1 VTPAHRRSRKI
12 RKTGR
17 HAAPSQLQQAAQRAG
32 SAAPAVA
39 VAGALAAGGAASAVA
54 AAAPAGAATQA
65 TQITQARTSA
75 VASQART
82 SAAAP
87 ARRAARTEA
96 GRSYT
101 VRTGDTLSGIAQ
113 RFYGH
118 AGDWPYLYRINRG
131 TVSDPNLIY
140 TGEVLRVPTRP
151 PASVLTGSYRPRHAR
166 AARTQPAAASTGSS
180 AAGSQQ
186 AVVTSSSGHGVSCT
200 GSGGTLKPL
209 NYGAI
214 VTFLTAHGYSGNA
227 AAGIAGNI
235 YAESGGNP
243 ESEGDGGGGL
253 IGWTPLPGG
262 YVTGNPA
269 ADLPTQ
275 LNAIL
280 QFNQIWAQYIPTLNA
295 ASSPAQAADIYVT
308 DFERAG
314 LPAYSRRE
322 AAAEAVAAACGL

>member
-1 VTPAHRRSRKI
+1 
-12 RKTGR
+12 
-17 HAAPSQLQQAAQRAG
+17 
-32 SAAPAVA
+32 VA

-54 AAAPAGAATQA
+54 TAAPAGAATQA
-65 TQITQARTSA
+65 SQITQAGQVTQASQ
-75 VASQART
+75 VVQASQARA
-82 SAAAP
+82 SATAVAG
-87 ARRAARTEA
+87 RAARTEA

-101 VRTGDTLSGIAQ
+101 VRAGDTLSGIAQ

-140 TGEVLRVPTRP
+140 TGEVLRVPTAP

-166 AARTQPAAASTGSS
+166 AARATATAAGSS
-180 AAGSQQ
+180 PAAGSQP
-186 AVVTSSSGHGVSCT
+186 AVVTSSGGHGVSCT
-200 GSGGTLKPL
+200 GSGGTLRPL

-235 YAESGGNP
+235 YQESGGNP
-243 ESEGDGGGGL
+243 ESQGDGGGGL

-269 ADLPTQ
+269 ADLQTQ

-280 QFNQIWAQYIPTLNA
+280 TFNQIWAQYIPTLNA
-295 ASSPAQAADIYVT
+295 AGSPAQAAGIYVT

-314 LPAYSRRE
+314 IPAYSRRE

>member
-1 VTPAHRRSRKI
+1 M
-12 RKTGR
+12 
-17 HAAPSQLQQAAQRAG
+17 
-32 SAAPAVA
+32 A

-54 AAAPAGAATQA
+54 TAAPAGAATQA
-65 TQITQARTSA
+65 GQVTQ
-75 VASQART
+75 ASQARA
-82 SAAAP
+82 SATAV

-140 TGEVLRVPTRP
+140 TGEVLRVPTNP

-166 AARTQPAAASTGSS
+166 AARATATAAGSS
-180 AAGSQQ
+180 STAGSQQ

-243 ESEGDGGGGL
+243 ESVGDGGGGL

-262 YVTGNPA
+262 YVTGDPA
-269 ADLPTQ
+269 ADLQTQ

-280 QFNQIWAQYIPTLNA
+280 TFNQIWAQYIPTLNA
-295 ASSPAQAADIYVT
+295 AGSPAQAADIYVT

-314 LPAYSRRE
+314 IPAYSRRE

>member
-1 VTPAHRRSRKI
+1 M
-12 RKTGR
+12 
-17 HAAPSQLQQAAQRAG
+17 
-32 SAAPAVA
+32 A

-54 AAAPAGAATQA
+54 TAAPAGAATQA
-65 TQITQARTSA
+65 GQVTQ
-75 VASQART
+75 ASQARA
-82 SAAAP
+82 SATAV

-96 GRSYT
+96 CRSYT

-140 TGEVLRVPTRP
+140 AGEVLRVPTNP
-151 PASVLTGSYRPRHAR
+151 PALVLTGSYRPRHAR
-166 AARTQPAAASTGSS
+166 AARATATAAGSSS

-186 AVVTSSSGHGVSCT
+186 AVVTSSGGHGVSCT

-243 ESEGDGGGGL
+243 ESVGDGGGGL

-269 ADLPTQ
+269 ADLQTQ

-280 QFNQIWAQYIPTLNA
+280 TFNQIWAQYIPTLNA
-295 ASSPAQAADIYVT
+295 AGSPAQAADIYVT

-314 LPAYSRRE
+314 IPAYSRRE

>member
-1 VTPAHRRSRKI
+1 VTSAHRRSRKI
-12 RKTGR
+12 RKTGPGRRR
-17 HAAPSQLQQAAQRAG
+17 HPDHPGNPDRGLGHGRPRPDLG
-32 SAAPAVA
+32 HGTGP
-39 VAGALAAGGAASAVA
+39 AGG
-54 AAAPAGAATQA
+54 PH
-65 TQITQARTSA
+65 R
-75 VASQART
+75 
-82 SAAAP
+82 
-87 ARRAARTEA
+87 
-96 GRSYT
+96 GRPLLH
-101 VRTGDTLSGIAQ
+101 RPHRGHLSGIAQ

-140 TGEVLRVPTRP
+140 TGEVLRVPTDP

-166 AARTQPAAASTGSS
+166 AAHRTATAASSS
-180 AAGSQQ
+180 SSSGGQQ
-186 AVVTSSSGHGVSCT
+186 AVVTSSSGRGVSCT

-214 VTFLTAHGYSGNA
+214 VTFLTAHGYSDNA

-243 ESEGDGGGGL
+243 ESVGDGGGGL

-269 ADLPTQ
+269 ADLQTQ

-280 QFNQIWAQYIPTLNA
+280 RFNQIWAQYIPTLNA
-295 ASSPAQAADIYVT
+295 AGSPAQAAGIYVT

-314 LPAYSRRE
+314 IPAYSRRE
-322 AAAEAVAAACGL
+322 AAAGAVAAACGL

>member
-1 VTPAHRRSRKI
+1 
-12 RKTGR
+12 
-17 HAAPSQLQQAAQRAG
+17 
-32 SAAPAVA
+32 VA

-54 AAAPAGAATQA
+54 TAAPAGAATQA
-65 TQITQARTSA
+65 SQITQAGQVTQASQ
-75 VASQART
+75 VVQASQARA
-82 SAAAP
+82 SATAVAG
-87 ARRAARTEA
+87 RVARTEA

-101 VRTGDTLSGIAQ
+101 VRAGDTLSGIAQ

-140 TGEVLRVPTRP
+140 TGEVLRVPTDP

-166 AARTQPAAASTGSS
+166 AARATATAAGSS
-180 AAGSQQ
+180 PAAGSQP
-186 AVVTSSSGHGVSCT
+186 AVVTSSGGHGVSCT
-200 GSGGTLKPL
+200 GSGGTLRPL

-235 YAESGGNP
+235 YQESGGNP
-243 ESEGDGGGGL
+243 ESQGDGGGGL

-269 ADLPTQ
+269 ADLQTQ

-280 QFNQIWAQYIPTLNA
+280 TFNQIWAQYIPTLNA
-295 ASSPAQAADIYVT
+295 AGSPAQAAGIYVT

-314 LPAYSRRE
+314 LPAYGTREE
-322 AAAEAVAAACGL
+322 AAAAVAQACGI

>member
-1 VTPAHRRSRKI
+1 M
-12 RKTGR
+12 
-17 HAAPSQLQQAAQRAG
+17 APSQLQQAAQRAG

-39 VAGALAAGGAASAVA
+39 VAGALAAGGAVSAVA
-54 AAAPAGAATQA
+54 AAVPAGAATQT
-65 TQITQARTSA
+65 TQVTQAGASA
-75 VASQART
+75 TASQART
-82 SAAAP
+82 SATAA
-87 ARRAARTEA
+87 AARTGT

-140 TGEVLRVPTRP
+140 TGEVLRVPTDP

-166 AARTQPAAASTGSS
+166 AARATSTAASGSS
-180 AAGSQQ
+180 SAGGQQ

-200 GSGGTLKPL
+200 GSGGALKPL

-235 YAESGGNP
+235 YQESGGNP

-262 YVTGNPA
+262 YVTGNPT
-269 ADLPTQ
+269 ADLQTQ

-280 QFNQIWAQYIPTLNA
+280 RFNQIWAQYIPTLNA
-295 ASSPAQAADIYVT
+295 AGTPAQAADIYVT

-314 LPAYSRRE
+314 IPAYGTREE
-322 AAAEAVAAACGL
+322 AAAAVAQACGI